1 MLKGVASS
9 ILGENA
15 GNEPQQ
21 NESANNQ
28 PLQKT
33 QTSPNNNALQSLNSL
48 GLDNLDFNMIMKA
61 KSIFDKM
68 NNTPNKNVDLIM
80 ALKPHL
86 RPETQNKADQALKI
100 IKLFEVLPLLREL
113 FYMAYFSEND
123 INEAK
128 RRVSDMQK
136 RANRLTNQEESVKEP
151 PKKEEK
157 NENKNILKDEN
168 EEEKD
173 DSSLIIL
180 ALIMLL
186 SHEGADNMLI
196 LALLYLLF

>member
-1 MLKGVASS
+1 MDNTPNINDIISNLTPDDINMLKGVASS
-9 ILGENA
+9 ILGEGAPENT
-15 GNEPQQ
+15 QSTTQ
-21 NESANNQ
+21 NFNNNQ
-28 PLQKT
+28 
-33 QTSPNNNALQSLNSL
+33 NNNQNALQSLNSL
-48 GLDNLDFNMIMKA
+48 GLDSLDFNMIMKA

-86 RPETQNKADQALKI
+86 RPETQNKADQAMKI
-100 IKLFEVLPLLREL
+100 IKLFEVLPLLRE
-113 FYMAYFSEND
+113 
-123 INEAK
+123 
-128 RRVSDMQK
+128 RVNDMQK
-136 RANRLTNQEESVKEP
+136 RAKSLTNDNDKEH
-151 PKKEEK
+151 KKTDDEK
-157 NENKNILKDEN
+157 SEVLNEENK
-168 EEEKD
+168 EEKD

>member
-1 MLKGVASS
+1 MDNSTNINDIIANLTPDDINMLKGVASS

-68 NNTPNKNVDLIM
+68 NK
-80 ALKPHL
+80 
-86 RPETQNKADQALKI
+86 
-100 IKLFEVLPLLREL
+100 
-113 FYMAYFSEND
+113 
-123 INEAK
+123 
-128 RRVSDMQK
+128 QK
-136 RANRLTNQEESVKEP
+136 TEQ
-151 PKKEEK
+151 
-157 NENKNILKDEN
+157 
-168 EEEKD
+168 
-173 DSSLIIL
+173 IIL
-180 ALIMLL
+180 IC
-186 SHEGADNMLI
+186 SV
-196 LALLYLLF
+196 

>member
-1 MLKGVASS
+1 
-9 ILGENA
+9 
-15 GNEPQQ
+15 
-21 NESANNQ
+21 
-28 PLQKT
+28 
-33 QTSPNNNALQSLNSL
+33 
-48 GLDNLDFNMIMKA
+48 
-61 KSIFDKM
+61 
-68 NNTPNKNVDLIM
+68 
-80 ALKPHL
+80 
-86 RPETQNKADQALKI
+86 
-100 IKLFEVLPLLREL
+100 
-113 FYMAYFSEND
+113 MAYFSEND

-157 NENKNILKDEN
+157 SENKNILKDEN
-168 EEEKD
+168 EEETD
-173 DSSLIIL
+173 DSSLINL